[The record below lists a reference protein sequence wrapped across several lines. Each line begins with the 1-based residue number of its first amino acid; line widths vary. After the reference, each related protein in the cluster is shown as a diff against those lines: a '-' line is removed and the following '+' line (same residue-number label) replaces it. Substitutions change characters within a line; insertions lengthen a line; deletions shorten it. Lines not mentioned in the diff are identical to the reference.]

1 MKGDLMKTFA
11 LCFCLIF
18 PVAVCLAETETPMI
32 KTQEPKLYDQMLGM
46 QQTQEQLLRRS
57 PEEQERLQ
65 PQIRRAE
72 LQACQRLRQDRQE
85 GVQED
90 EYRRQG
96 GEVFVAYVLQFEQY
110 CERIR

>member
-1 MKGDLMKTFA
+1 MKQFVLLVLLMCPA
-11 LCFCLIF
+11 
-18 PVAVCLAETETPMI
+18 AVYSAETEVP
-32 KTQEPKLYDQMLGM
+32 KTQAEEPKLRDHFVAM
-46 QQTQEQLLRRS
+46 QETQKRLAQRS
-57 PEEQERLQ
+57 LEEQERLQ

-96 GEVFVAYVLQFEQY
+96 GDVFVGYVQQFEQY

>member
-1 MKGDLMKTFA
+1 MKQFVLLVLLMCPA
-11 LCFCLIF
+11 
-18 PVAVCLAETETPMI
+18 AVYSAETEVP
-32 KTQEPKLYDQMLGM
+32 KTQAEEPKLRDHFVAM
-46 QQTQEQLLRRS
+46 QETQKRLAQRS
-57 PEEQERLQ
+57 LEEQERLQ

-72 LQACQRLRQDRQE
+72 LQACQRLKQDRQE

-96 GEVFVAYVLQFEQY
+96 GDVFVGYVQQFEQY

>member
-18 PVAVCLAETETPMI
+18 PVAVCLAETETATT
-32 KTQEPKLYDQMLGM
+32 KTQEPQLYDHMLGM
-46 QQTQEQLLRRS
+46 RQTQEQLLRRS

>member
-1 MKGDLMKTFA
+1 MKTFV
-11 LCFCLIF
+11 LCFSFIF
-18 PVAVCLAETETPMI
+18 PVAVCLAGTETPMAE
-32 KTQEPKLYDQMLGM
+32 TQEPQLYDHMLGM
-46 QQTQEQLLRRS
+46 RQTQEQLSRRS

-85 GVQED
+85 GVRED

-96 GEVFVAYVLQFEQY
+96 GDVFVGYVLQFEQY

>member
-1 MKGDLMKTFA
+1 MMKTFA

-18 PVAVCLAETETPMI
+18 PVAACLAQTETLTT
-32 KTQEPKLYDQMLGM
+32 KTQEPQLYEYMLGM
-46 QQTQEQLLRRS
+46 RQTQEQVLRRS

-72 LQACQRLRQDRQE
+72 LQACQRLKQDRRE

-96 GEVFVAYVLQFEQY
+96 GDVFVGYVLQFEQY

>member
-1 MKGDLMKTFA
+1 MKGDPMKTFV

-18 PVAVCLAETETPMI
+18 PVAICMAETETPTT
-32 KTQEPKLYDQMLGM
+32 KTQEPNLYDHMLGM
-46 QQTQEQLLRRS
+46 RQTQEQLLRRS

-65 PQIRRAE
+65 PQVRRAE
-72 LQACQRLRQDRQE
+72 IQACQRLRQDRQE

-96 GEVFVAYVLQFEQY
+96 GDAFVGYVLQFEQY
-110 CERIR
+110 CERLR

>member
-1 MKGDLMKTFA
+1 MKTFA
-11 LCFCLIF
+11 LCLYLIF
-18 PVAVCLAETETPMI
+18 PVAACFAETETPTA
-32 KTQEPKLYDQMLGM
+32 KTPEPQLYDYMLGM
-46 QQTQEQLLRRS
+46 RQTQEQLLRRS
-57 PEEQERLQ
+57 PEEQERLR

-72 LQACQRLRQDRQE
+72 LQACQRLKQDRQE

-96 GEVFVAYVLQFEQY
+96 GDVFVGYVLQFEQY

>member
-1 MKGDLMKTFA
+1 MMKTFA

-18 PVAVCLAETETPMI
+18 PVAACFAEIGTPSV
-32 KTQEPKLYDQMLGM
+32 KTQEPQLYDHMLGM
-46 QQTQEQLLRRS
+46 RQTQEQLSLRS

-72 LQACQRLRQDRQE
+72 RQACQRLKQDRQE
-85 GVQED
+85 GVRDD

-96 GEVFVAYVLQFEQY
+96 GDVFVGYVLQFEQY

>member
-1 MKGDLMKTFA
+1 MKQFVLLVLLMCPA
-11 LCFCLIF
+11 
-18 PVAVCLAETETPMI
+18 AVYSAETEVP
-32 KTQEPKLYDQMLGM
+32 KTQAEEPKLRDHFVAM
-46 QQTQEQLLRRS
+46 QETQKRLAQRS
-57 PEEQERLQ
+57 LEEQGRLQ

-72 LQACQRLRQDRQE
+72 LQACQRLKQDRQE

-96 GEVFVAYVLQFEQY
+96 GDVFVGYVQQFEQY

>member
-1 MKGDLMKTFA
+1 MKTFVVC
-11 LCFCLIF
+11 LCLIF
-18 PVAVCLAETETPMI
+18 PVAVCVAETETPTT
-32 KTQEPKLYDQMLGM
+32 KTQEPQLYDHMVRM
-46 QQTQEQLLRRS
+46 RQTQEQLLQRS
-57 PEEQERLQ
+57 TEEQERLQ

-85 GVQED
+85 GVQDD

-96 GEVFVAYVLQFEQY
+96 GDAFVGYVLQFEQY